1 MATRKKTSR
10 RKPVRKAGASRPMP
24 GWLILVSGILVGLL
38 VAVAAY
44 VAGWVPAPPEKA
56 KSPHD
61 QPMANGP
68 IIEDHSQELQTKR
81 KKKYDFYTVLPE
93 MEVVIDKD
101 EIEPASQRKPSRYIL
116 QVGSFKDRSDAESL
130 KAQLALLG
138 QMAHIQTLQV
148 NHTRWHRVRLGPFN
162 SARKADSIKR
172 RLQKNGIHALMMKEK

>member
-1 MATRKKTSR
+1 MTTRRKTTR
-10 RKPVRKAGASRPMP
+10 RKPVRKAGTARPMP
-24 GWLILVSGILVGLL
+24 GWLILLTGMLMGLL

-44 VAGWVPAPPEKA
+44 VAGWVPKPPQRHSARTSHGPEK
-56 KSPHD
+56 PV
-61 QPMANGP
+61 
-68 IIEDHSQELQTKR
+68 IEDHSQELQAQR

-101 EIEPASQRKPSRYIL
+101 EIEPASQREPSSYIL
-116 QVGSFKDRSDAESL
+116 QVGSFKDRNDAESL

-138 QMAHIQTLQV
+138 QQARIQTLDV
-148 NHTRWHRVRLGPFN
+148 NQTRWHRVRLGPFD